1 MAPGANVGDTLAL
14 FEATHG
20 SAPAYAGQ
28 DKVNPGSMILSG
40 AMMFEYLG
48 WLEVTDLIVEGVRRA
63 IQRKRVTYDLARQL
77 EGAQEVKCSE
87 FAQSIVNEIRQI

>member
-1 MAPGANVGDTLAL
+1 
-14 FEATHG
+14 
-20 SAPAYAGQ
+20 
-28 DKVNPGSMILSG
+28 MILSG